1 MGYQVIIPAA
11 GSGRRMGAGQ
21 NKLLLKVAGAPIIVH
36 TLRVFE
42 SDSDCNR
49 IILAVKPEERE
60 EFERLVKEAGFKKI
74 GAYVQ
79 GGGERQDSVR
89 EGLSATD
96 GDGVVV
102 IHDGARPFVTAD
114 LIKRVVQTAETW
126 GAAIAA
132 VPVKDTIKKVIG
144 DQVKETVNRESLW
157 AAQTP
162 QAFRRDLIIRA
173 HQWALEN
180 KLTVTDDASLVEA
193 MGEAVRIVQGDDRNI
208 KITTRNDLLMAEF
221 IIKTEM
227 RENANAHRTRV

>member
-11 GSGRRMGAGQ
+11 GSGRRIGAGQ
-21 NKLLLKVAGAPIIVH
+21 NKLLLKVAGVPIIVH

-42 SDSDCNR
+42 RDSDCKK

-60 EFERLVKEAGFKKI
+60 AFEHLVKEAGFKKI

-96 GDGVVV
+96 GAGIVV

-114 LIKRVVQTAETW
+114 LIKRVVETAETW

-132 VPVKDTIKKVIG
+132 VPVKDTIKKVIS
-144 DQVKETVNRESLW
+144 DQVKGTVNRESLW

-173 HQWALEN
+173 HQRALEK
-180 KLTVTDDASLVEA
+180 KLTATDDASLVEA